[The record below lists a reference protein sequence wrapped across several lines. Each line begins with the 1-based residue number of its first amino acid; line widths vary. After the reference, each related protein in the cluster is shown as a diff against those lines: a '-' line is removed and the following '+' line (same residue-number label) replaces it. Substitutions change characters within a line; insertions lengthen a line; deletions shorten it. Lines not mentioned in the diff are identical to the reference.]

1 MMDIYFESNYGKL
14 CEVIERGHCEVFTH
28 SSSLGIIRHMFI
40 KREIPMSMNGQT
52 YYDLITPYGYRGPLI
67 LECENGKE
75 NELALE
81 FHERFSQYCRDN
93 YVVSEFVRFHPIVD
107 NARWFGSCYDV
118 SFVRYTVGTDLERSE
133 DPLMEFSKSCR
144 SRIRKAL
151 REGVTYRIT
160 VEPNNLDSFKRIYY
174 LTMDRNAA
182 SEFYYFE
189 DQYFE
194 DCLAL
199 FRKNLILVEAVY
211 QNTTIAAGLCFA
223 YGTTLHVHLSGTL
236 PQFLSLSPAY
246 VLRYALSLWA
256 KENGFCLIH
265 HGGGRTNDA
274 NDNLYRFKKQ
284 FGNVFFEFSVGKKIW
299 NEAIYWR
306 LCAERRVPIG
316 ETIDFFPAY
325 RYQLYENTY
334 R

>member
-52 YYDLITPYGYRGPLI
+52 YYDLITPYGYGGPLI

-160 VEPNNLDSFKRIYY
+160 VEPNNLDSFKRIY
-174 LTMDRNAA
+174 
-182 SEFYYFE
+182 
-189 DQYFE
+189 
-194 DCLAL
+194 
-199 FRKNLILVEAVY
+199 
-211 QNTTIAAGLCFA
+211 
-223 YGTTLHVHLSGTL
+223 
-236 PQFLSLSPAY
+236 
-246 VLRYALSLWA
+246 
-256 KENGFCLIH
+256 
-265 HGGGRTNDA
+265 
-274 NDNLYRFKKQ
+274 RFKPLTLDIMQ
-284 FGNVFFEFSVGKKIW
+284 
-299 NEAIYWR
+299 
-306 LCAERRVPIG
+306 
-316 ETIDFFPAY
+316 
-325 RYQLYENTY
+325 Q
-334 R
+334 